1 MAAPQKPFRPK
12 LAPHLKRLG
21 NSLRWGLQSRITPNL
36 ALEQRVQGKL
46 ILITGASSGIGAH
59 SARRLAAAG
68 AKLILVARSEDKLTA
83 LVQELQQAGC
93 QASAL
98 RCDISDLDDCDRL
111 CNRVIAEHGC
121 IDILVNNAGRSIRR
135 SVLKST
141 DRFHDYQRTMQL
153 NYFGAIRIS
162 LNLLPSMV
170 ANGGGQIINISTLG
184 VQTGVPRFSAYLGS
198 KFALEGWTMAAQNEL
213 AHKGIDFTVINY
225 PLVRTPMIAPTRA
238 YDRFPALS
246 EDEAAR
252 WLCNA
257 IVRRPKRIV
266 PPMGLVSVG
275 MNYLLPRSTE
285 MLINLAYQLVPETL
299 AKVTVLEEER
309 AARQRANGL
318 PPRRR

>member
-1 MAAPQKPFRPK
+1 MAAPQKPYRPK

-21 NSLRWGLQSRITPNL
+21 ESLRWGVQSRLAPHL

-68 AKLILVARSEDKLTA
+68 ARLLLVARSEDKLGT
-83 LVQELQQAGC
+83 LVEELRRRGAD
-93 QASAL
+93 ARAM

-111 CNRVIAEHGC
+111 CNRVISEYGSV
-121 IDILVNNAGRSIRR
+121 DVLVNNAGRSIRR

-153 NYFGAIRIS
+153 NYFGAVRIAM
-162 LNLLPSMV
+162 NLIPSMV
-170 ANGGGQIINISTLG
+170 NRGGGQIINISTLG

-213 AHKGIDFTVINY
+213 AHKGIDFTLINY

-238 YDRFPALS
+238 YDRFPAMS
-246 EDEAAR
+246 ENQAAG
-252 WLCNA
+252 WVCDA

-275 MNYLLPRSTE
+275 MNYLMPRTTE
-285 MLINLAYQLVPETL
+285 MMMNLAYQLVPENL
-299 AKVTVLEEER
+299 AKVTFLDQER
-309 AARQRANGL
+309 AARRRASGQ
-318 PPRRR
+318 PPGPA

>member
-1 MAAPQKPFRPK
+1 MAASPKPYRPK

-21 NSLRWGLQSRITPNL
+21 DSVRWGIQGRLLPNL

-46 ILITGASSGIGAH
+46 VLITGASSGIGAH

-68 AKLILVARSEDKLTA
+68 ARLVLVARSEDKLNE
-83 LVQELQQAGC
+83 LVDSLRRRGAD
-93 QASAL
+93 ARAL

-111 CNRVIAEHGC
+111 CNRVIADYGSV
-121 IDILVNNAGRSIRR
+121 DILINNAGRSIRR

-153 NYFGAIRIS
+153 NYFGAVRIA
-162 LNLLPSMV
+162 LNLLPAMI
-170 ANGGGQIINISTLG
+170 NHGGGQIINISTLG

-198 KFALEGWTMAAQNEL
+198 KYALEGWTMAAQNEL
-213 AHKGIDFTVINY
+213 VHKGIDFTLINY

-246 EDEAAR
+246 EDQAAS
-252 WLCNA
+252 WVCEA

-266 PPMGLVSVG
+266 PPMGLVAVG
-275 MNYLLPRSTE
+275 MNYLLPRTTE
-285 MLINLAYQLVPETL
+285 MLMNMAYQLVPENL
-299 AKVTVLEEER
+299 AKVAFLDQER
-309 AARQRANGL
+309 AARRRAQGL
-318 PPRRR
+318 PREPA